1 MRKLIGY
8 FMLVASGLSILA
20 SESSAQPPWGGG
32 GPPFGGGGPPG
43 MGEGGFSGRWG
54 SRDGRDSGRD
64 FGRDGGREGFG
75 GGGFDPSMFLGRM
88 DRNGNGMIDSD
99 EMEGPARFMLERM
112 ARSNPKIDLSKPIPL
127 SVITEGFQQ
136 MRGGSSSSSS
146 SSDEVASGPAVL
158 VPGFGVKI
166 ERPPVPGFG
175 MNANAL
181 SIRVEEQDLR
191 DADERIQRYD
201 RNRDSVLD
209 EAELRDGRW
218 SDSPMQYDKNGDGKL
233 TRDELAVRY
242 AKRRME
248 SSGSPSSSGDS
259 RDSRDSRSDRDR
271 QGYGDRGQE
280 EKKEIANP
288 FEKIASYRL
297 TDRDGKPKRPAGL
310 PEWFARYDVNS
321 DNQVAMDEF
330 VKRPSAEAIEDYA
343 RFDTNLDGFI
353 TARECLAA
361 HKNGFIPGSSS
372 GSGSSSSSS
381 SGSSG
386 ATASSEGPGS
396 SGAPGSSGGSSTPGG
411 AAGSASGGA
420 GASQSNS
427 AVSQRTR
434 EWMAGRVTKYDKNQ
448 DGKLDIDEYKVYNS
462 SGDFTKADTNQ
473 DGFADVDE
481 LAIERSRR

>member
-8 FMLVASGLSILA
+8 LLLVAGGLSISA
-20 SESSAQPPWGGG
+20 PESSAQPPWGGG
-32 GPPFGGGGPPG
+32 SPPWGGGGPPG
-43 MGEGGFSGRWG
+43 MGEGGFSSRWG
-54 SRDGRDSGRD
+54 SRDGGRD
-64 FGRDGGREGFG
+64 FGRDGGRDGGREGF

-88 DRNGNGMIDSD
+88 DRNGNGMIDAD

-127 SVITEGFQQ
+127 STITESFQQ

-146 SSDEVASGPAVL
+146 TSDEVATGPSVL
-158 VPGFGVKI
+158 VPGFGVKL

-175 MNANAL
+175 MNANAA
-181 SIRVEEQDLR
+181 SIRVDEQDLR

-248 SSGSPSSSGDS
+248 SSSSSSSGGDS

-271 QGYGDRGQE
+271 QGYGDRERE
-280 EKKEIANP
+280 EKKEAPNP

-297 TDRDGKPKRPAGL
+297 TDRDGKLKRPAGL
-310 PEWFARYDVNS
+310 PEWFARYDVNG
-321 DNQVAMDEF
+321 DNQVSMDEF

-343 RFDTNLDGFI
+343 RFDANLDGFI
-353 TARECLAA
+353 TAKECLAA
-361 HKNGFIPGSSS
+361 HKNGHIPGSGS
-372 GSGSSSSSS
+372 GSGSSPSSSSSS
-381 SGSSG
+381 SG
-386 ATASSEGPGS
+386 ATASSGTGT
-396 SGAPGSSGGSSTPGG
+396 AGG
-411 AAGSASGGA
+411 ASPASGSSASGGGSSA
-420 GASQSNS
+420 GGVDPKMRAWVEGRSNATIKVAMASLILMSTRPTTRQ
-427 AVSQRTR
+427 VTLRRWMPTKTGLRT
-434 EWMAGRVTKYDKNQ
+434 
-448 DGKLDIDEYKVYNS
+448 
-462 SGDFTKADTNQ
+462 
-473 DGFADVDE
+473 
-481 LAIERSRR
+481 

>member
-8 FMLVASGLSILA
+8 LLLVAGGLSISA
-20 SESSAQPPWGGG
+20 PESSAQPPWGGG
-32 GPPFGGGGPPG
+32 SPPWGGGGPPG
-43 MGEGGFSGRWG
+43 MGEGGFSSRWG
-54 SRDGRDSGRD
+54 SRDGGRD
-64 FGRDGGREGFG
+64 FGRDGGRDGGREGF

-88 DRNGNGMIDSD
+88 DRNGNGMIDAD

-127 SVITEGFQQ
+127 STITESFQQ

-146 SSDEVASGPAVL
+146 TSDEVATGPSVL
-158 VPGFGVKI
+158 VPGFGVKL

-175 MNANAL
+175 MNANAA
-181 SIRVEEQDLR
+181 SIRVDEQDLR

-248 SSGSPSSSGDS
+248 SSSSSSSGGDS

-271 QGYGDRGQE
+271 QGYGDRERE
-280 EKKEIANP
+280 EKKEAPNP

-297 TDRDGKPKRPAGL
+297 TDRDGKLKRPAGL
-310 PEWFARYDVNS
+310 PEWFARYDVNG
-321 DNQVAMDEF
+321 DNQVSMDEF

-343 RFDTNLDGFI
+343 RFDANLDGFI
-353 TARECLAA
+353 TAKECLAA
-361 HKNGFIPGSSS
+361 HKNGHIPGSGS
-372 GSGSSSSSS
+372 GSGSSPSSSSSS
-381 SGSSG
+381 SG
-386 ATASSEGPGS
+386 ATASSGS
-396 SGAPGSSGGSSTPGG
+396 GTAGG
-411 AAGSASGGA
+411 ASPASGSSASGGGSSA
-420 GASQSNS
+420 GGVDPKMRAW
-427 AVSQRTR
+427 V
-434 EWMAGRVTKYDKNQ
+434 EGRVKRYDKSG
-448 DGKLDIDEYKVYNS
+448 DGKFDIDEYKAYNS
-462 SGDFTKADTNQ
+462 SGDFTKVDANK

-481 LAIERSRR
+481 LTIERTRK

>member
-8 FMLVASGLSILA
+8 LLLVAGGLSISA
-20 SESSAQPPWGGG
+20 PESSAQPPWGGG
-32 GPPFGGGGPPG
+32 SPPWGGGGPPG
-43 MGEGGFSGRWG
+43 MGEGGFSSRWG
-54 SRDGRDSGRD
+54 SRDGGRD
-64 FGRDGGREGFG
+64 FGRDGGRDGGREGF

-88 DRNGNGMIDSD
+88 DRNGNGMIDAD

-127 SVITEGFQQ
+127 STITESFQQ

-146 SSDEVASGPAVL
+146 TSDEVATGPSVL
-158 VPGFGVKI
+158 VPGFGVKL

-175 MNANAL
+175 MNANAA
-181 SIRVEEQDLR
+181 SIRVDEQDLR

-248 SSGSPSSSGDS
+248 SSSSSSSGGDS

-271 QGYGDRGQE
+271 QGYGDRERE
-280 EKKEIANP
+280 EKKEAPNP

-297 TDRDGKPKRPAGL
+297 TDRDGKLKRPAGL
-310 PEWFARYDVNS
+310 PEWFARYDVNG
-321 DNQVAMDEF
+321 DNQVSMDEF

-343 RFDTNLDGFI
+343 RFDANLDGFI
-353 TARECLAA
+353 TAKECLAA
-361 HKNGFIPGSSS
+361 HKNGHIPGSGS
-372 GSGSSSSSS
+372 GSGSSPSSSSSS
-381 SGSSG
+381 SG
-386 ATASSEGPGS
+386 ATASSGS
-396 SGAPGSSGGSSTPGG
+396 GTAGG
-411 AAGSASGGA
+411 ASPASGSSASGG
-420 GASQSNS
+420 GSS
-427 AVSQRTR
+427 AMRGWV
-434 EWMAGRVTKYDKNQ
+434 EGRVKKYDKNG
-448 DGKLDIDEYKVYNS
+448 DGKFDIDEYKVYNS
-462 SGDFTKADTNQ
+462 SGDFTKVDANK

-481 LAIERSRR
+481 LTIERTRK

>member
-8 FMLVASGLSILA
+8 FMLVAGGLSFSAL
-20 SESSAQPPWGGG
+20 ESSAQPPW
-32 GPPFGGGGPPG
+32 GGGGPPG

-54 SRDGRDSGRD
+54 SRDGRDSGRESGRD
-64 FGRDGGREGFG
+64 FGRDFGRDSGREGFG

-112 ARSNPKIDLSKPIPL
+112 ARTNPKIDLSKPIPL

-136 MRGGSSSSSS
+136 MRGGSSSSSSS

-181 SIRVEEQDLR
+181 SVRVEEQDLR

-248 SSGSPSSSGDS
+248 SSSSSNSSGDS

-280 EKKEIANP
+280 EKKEIPNP

-297 TDRDGKPKRPAGL
+297 TDRDGKLKRPAGL
-310 PEWFARYDVNS
+310 PEWFARYDVNF
-321 DNQVAMDEF
+321 DNQVSMDEF

-361 HKNGFIPGSSS
+361 HKNGYIPGSSS
-372 GSGSSSSSS
+372 GSGSSSSTS
-381 SGSSG
+381 SSG
-386 ATASSEGPGS
+386 ATGS
-396 SGAPGSSGGSSTPGG
+396 SGSP
-411 AAGSASGGA
+411 AGSAGA
-420 GASQSNS
+420 GAASPATSPGNS
-427 AVSQRTR
+427 GVDQRTR
-434 EWMAGRVTKYDKNQ
+434 DWMAGRLKRYDKNQ
-448 DGKLDIDEYKVYNS
+448 DGKLDIDEYKAYNS

-481 LAIERSRR
+481 LAIERGRR

>member
-8 FMLVASGLSILA
+8 LVLVAGGLSIPA
-20 SESSAQPPWGGG
+20 SDCLAQPPW
-32 GPPFGGGGPPG
+32 GGGGPPG
-43 MGEGGFSGRWG
+43 MGEGGFSSRWG
-54 SRDGRDSGRD
+54 SRDGRDGGRDSGRD
-64 FGRDGGREGFG
+64 YGRDSGREGFG
-75 GGGFDPSMFLGRM
+75 GGFGGGFDPSMFLGRM

-127 SVITEGFQQ
+127 STITESFQQ

-146 SSDEVASGPAVL
+146 SNDEVATGPSVL

-175 MNANAL
+175 MNANAA
-181 SIRVEEQDLR
+181 SIRVDEQDLR

-248 SSGSPSSSGDS
+248 SSSSSSSSGDS

-271 QGYGDRGQE
+271 QGGGDRDRE
-280 EKKEIANP
+280 EKKEAPNP

-297 TDRDGKPKRPAGL
+297 TDRDGKLKRPAGL
-310 PEWFARYDVNS
+310 PEWFARYDVNG
-321 DNQVAMDEF
+321 DNQVSMDEF

-343 RFDTNLDGFI
+343 RFDANLDGFI
-353 TARECLAA
+353 TAKECLAA
-361 HKNGFIPGSSS
+361 HKNGHIPGSGS
-372 GSGSSSSSS
+372 GSGSSPSSSSSS
-381 SGSSG
+381 SG
-386 ATASSEGPGS
+386 ATASSGASTAGGASPASGS
-396 SGAPGSSGGSSTPGG
+396 SAGGGVSSEMRGWVEGK
-411 AAGSASGGA
+411 
-420 GASQSNS
+420 
-427 AVSQRTR
+427 VKR
-434 EWMAGRVTKYDKNQ
+434 YDKNG
-448 DGKLDIDEYKVYNS
+448 DGKFDIDEYKAYNS
-462 SGDFTKADTNQ
+462 SGDFTKADTNK

-481 LAIERSRR
+481 LTIERTRK